1 MSGHSKWAS
10 IKHKKAAMDA
20 KKGKIFTKLIKEITA
35 AARIGGGHPDGN
47 PRLRTAIQ
55 AAKDANMPNDN
66 IKKAIQKGTGELP
79 GTYYEEVSYEGYGI
93 GGVAVL
99 VNVLTD
105 NKNRTV
111 SEIRYIFSKNGGS
124 LGETGCVSWMFSKKG
139 LIMIEEDKVNEDE
152 LIDIVLNEGAEDV
165 KRSEGQY
172 EITMT
177 PESFENIENCLKQNN
192 IEISFAEITMVPQS
206 TVRLERKEA
215 QQMLKLMEGLED
227 HDDVQQV
234 YANFDIPKEV
244 METIEV

>member
-172 EITMT
+172 EITMP
-177 PESFENIENCLKQNN
+177 PESFENIENGLKQNN

-206 TVRLERKEA
+206 AVRLERKEA

-234 YANFDIPKEV
+234 YANFDIPKVV

>member
-10 IKHKKAAMDA
+10 IKHKKSAMDA
-20 KKGKIFTKLIKEITA
+20 KKGKTFTTLIKEITV

-66 IKKAIQKGTGELP
+66 IKKAIQKGIGELP

-99 VNVLTD
+99 INVLTD

-111 SEIRYIFSKNGGS
+111 SDLRYLFSKNGGS

-139 LIMIEEDKVNEDE
+139 LIMVEEDKVNEDR
-152 LIDIVLNEGAEDV
+152 LIDVVLNEGAEDV
-165 KRSEGQY
+165 KRVEGLY
-172 EITMT
+172 EVTMP
-177 PESFENIENCLKQNN
+177 PENFEKIKNGLKQNN

-215 QQMLKLMEGLED
+215 QKMLKLMENLED
-227 HDDVQQV
+227 HDDVQHV